1 MLLTPITVTLSKEEY
16 SAVLDNLDML
26 MQAGFA
32 VEDFGYSVVIVR
44 ECPMEISADEVPDV
58 VAELAGYLVETGRS
72 SYPKRK
78 SGCSASWRARRR

>member
-1 MLLTPITVTLSKEEY
+1 M
-16 SAVLDNLDML
+16 LDNLDML

-58 VAELAGYLVETGRS
+58 VTELAGYLVENRS

-78 SGCSASWRARRR
+78 SGCSASWHARRR

>member
-58 VAELAGYLVETGRS
+58 VAELAGYLVEKQAEA
-72 SYPKRK
+72 YIRK
-78 SGCSASWRARRR
+78 ERVAV